1 MLKLSIMP
9 VNDETNSFERPFI
22 NRKNLL
28 LKIFNLFAISYNA
41 AYVWKYNNIMMKV
54 VTISSLRTNMKN
66 YFDEVSATE
75 DVLIIPRNNNE
86 DDAVVVI
93 SIKEYN
99 ALTETSHLMS
109 TVANCKRLE
118 SAINH
123 LNQGNTKLFNLEG

>member
-1 MLKLSIMP
+1 
-9 VNDETNSFERPFI
+9 
-22 NRKNLL
+22 
-28 LKIFNLFAISYNA
+28 
-41 AYVWKYNNIMMKV
+41 MKV

-75 DVLIIPRNNNE
+75 DILIIPRNNKE

-109 TVANCKRLE
+109 TDANRRRLE
-118 SAINH
+118 RSIDH
-123 LNQGNTKLFNLEG
+123 LKQGNTKLFTPEDEVPVKA

>member
-1 MLKLSIMP
+1 
-9 VNDETNSFERPFI
+9 
-22 NRKNLL
+22 
-28 LKIFNLFAISYNA
+28 
-41 AYVWKYNNIMMKV
+41 MKA

-75 DVLIIPRNNNE
+75 DILIIPRNNNE

-109 TVANCKRLE
+109 TEANRKRLE
-118 SAINH
+118 KSIEH
-123 LNQGNTKLFNLEG
+123 LNQGNTRLFVLEEDPTAQV